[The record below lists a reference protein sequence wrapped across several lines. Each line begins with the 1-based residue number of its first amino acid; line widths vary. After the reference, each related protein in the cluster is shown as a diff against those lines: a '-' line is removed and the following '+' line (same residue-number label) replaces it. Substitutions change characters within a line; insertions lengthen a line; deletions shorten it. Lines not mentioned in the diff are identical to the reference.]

1 MEERNKS
8 VSMYAVCPLTGTS
21 GTSLS
26 LVMAMFMNMFSSH
39 LLNMHHIHM
48 AMAMAM
54 ASIMANITYQRQGVD
69 VRSRSNRSNREEEG

>member
-48 AMAMAM
+48 AMAMA
-54 ASIMANITYQRQGVD
+54 SIMANITYQRQGVD

>member
-26 LVMAMFMNMFSSH
+26 LAMAMFMNMFSSH
-39 LLNMHHIHM
+39 LLNMHHIH
-48 AMAMAM
+48 MAM

-69 VRSRSNRSNREEEG
+69 VRSRSNREEEG